1 MDANGRNGQVH
12 SGVSWSDGMEKTS
25 IPGSIPGVLVVG
37 HKAIVFFSD
46 SFRAGWEYITLAVK
60 APLCVGKSTAAGEFH
75 LL

>member
-37 HKAIVFFSD
+37 HKAIVFF
-46 SFRAGWEYITLAVK
+46 FRIVFAQDGNI
-60 APLCVGKSTAAGEFH
+60 
-75 LL
+75 